1 MKYTNLLVGI
11 LFACGL
17 QTVYAADVRYGVMC
31 YHDVIDGESAA
42 KDVNLSS
49 NVADMRGELKRQYF
63 PQTITVE
70 RLVAHFNW
78 LRDNGYTPVSFKQIE
93 DARAGKAEL
102 PPKPVLL
109 TFDDGYIS
117 FYTKIYPLLKAYNYP
132 AVFAL
137 VTSWLE
143 QPEGSMIV
151 YGKKKLP
158 RSAFITWAQMRE
170 MMQSG
175 LIEVASHTHDLHH
188 SVIGNPYGSQFAAM
202 FPAYENGRYETKAE
216 YEKRIRDDLQ
226 KSVDI
231 IAKRTGV
238 RPNVLVWPYGQFS
251 QEAQAIAR
259 SVGLT
264 NDFTLFDNK
273 LNTVEQQSIGRALID
288 NETGYALM
296 RDYLDQAIYM
306 PPHQRAI
313 SIDLDSLYDTDPK
326 KLESKF
332 DKLIEHVYKMG
343 VTTVYLQAFSDENG
357 DGLVDSAYFPNR
369 HLKMKADLFSRVAW
383 QMMTRSNVK
392 VYAQMPMAA
401 FDLGDGY
408 EYVTNNGQTTAQK
421 KLYLSPFG
429 TKNRQAVID
438 IYEDLAFSS
447 RFNGLVFNEDGLM
460 AADERNIAA
469 ISSMPDSA
477 SEAQPDNNLIGYS
490 NLLKDAALKYSYN
503 GVEELKTVRNL
514 YAGETNTFL
523 KQRFAKYLPLFTKNY
538 NYTAIMAMPYTANGP
553 TLSRQAAADW
563 LKGLVTDV
571 KNSGVPLDKTVFE
584 LQSID
589 WHTKRP
595 IDTKEM
601 VTWVELLKK
610 EGVRNLAYYPDDY
623 LNDKPLME
631 NIRPV
636 ISVKQ

>member
-93 DARAGKAEL
+93 DARAGKTEL
-102 PPKPVLL
+102 PSKPVLL

-188 SVIGNPYGSQFAAM
+188 SVTGNPYGSQFAAM

-251 QEAQAIAR
+251 QKAQAIAR
-259 SVGLT
+259 SVGLI
-264 NDFTLFDNK
+264 NDFTLFDNT
-273 LNTVEQQSIGRALID
+273 LNTVEQQSVGRALID
-288 NETGYALM
+288 NETGYPLLKA
-296 RDYLDQAIYM
+296 YLDEAIYM
-306 PPHQRAI
+306 PPHQRAMYV
-313 SIDLDSLYDTDPK
+313 DLDSLNDTDPK
-326 KLESKF
+326 RLERKF
-332 DKLIEHVYKMG
+332 DKLIERVYKMG
-343 VTTVYLQAFSDENG
+343 VTTVYLQAFADEDG
-357 DGLVDSAYFPNR
+357 DGLVDLAYFPNR

-383 QMMTRSNVK
+383 QMITRSNVK
-392 VYAQMPMAA
+392 VYAQMPMMA
-401 FDLGDGY
+401 FDLGDNY
-408 EYVTNNGQTTAQK
+408 EYVTENGKAGAHRK
-421 KLYLSPFG
+421 IHLSSSS
-429 TKNRQAVID
+429 TKNRQAVLD

-447 RFNGLVFNEDGLM
+447 RFNGLVFSEDGLM
-460 AADERNIAA
+460 MGGERNGFVANA
-469 ISSMPDSA
+469 VSKN
-477 SEAQPDNNLIGYS
+477 QQDNNLINYS
-490 NLLKDAALKYSYN
+490 NLLKQAVLKYSYN
-503 GVEELKTVRNL
+503 GVNELKTVRNL
-514 YAGETNTFL
+514 YAGSDNTFL
-523 KQRFAKYLPLFTKNY
+523 KQRFDKYLPLFTQNY
-538 NYTAIMAMPYTANGP
+538 DYTAIMAMPYTLNGH
-553 TLSRQAAADW
+553 TLDHRAAVNWIDR
-563 LKGLVTDV
+563 LVGKV
-571 KNSGVPLDKTVFE
+571 KNSGVPLDKTVFT
-584 LQSID
+584 LQSVD
-589 WHTKRP
+589 WYTKQP
-595 IDTKEM
+595 IDNREM
-601 VTWVELLKK
+601 VGWMQLLKK
-610 EGVRNLAYYPDDY
+610 EGVKNLAYYSDNY
-623 LNDKPLME
+623 LADQPVMQSIKPTF
-631 NIRPV
+631 
-636 ISVKQ
+636 SVKQ